1 MLNIFAIYKPKGP
14 SSFRMISLLRKQTG
28 VKKIGHAG
36 TLDPLASGVLVVGVG
51 REATR
56 ELHKIVAK
64 DKEYLVTVKLG
75 MTSTTDDEAG
85 TKTIIAVDQE
95 PELAAIKKIIP
106 KYIGVIEQVPPQ
118 FSAIK
123 ISGQRAYDVARKG
136 ETVEFRK
143 REVRID
149 AIEIIDYEWPLLKLK
164 VKTGPGA
171 YIRSLARDI
180 GEDLKCGGYVTELE
194 RTRVGEFGLAECV
207 EIDKIERIG

>member
-1 MLNIFAIYKPKGP
+1 MPNIFAINKPKAL
-14 SSFRMISLLRKQTG
+14 SSFKMISLLRKQTG

-56 ELHKIVAK
+56 ELHTIVAK
-64 DKEYLVTVKLG
+64 DKEYVVTVRLG

-95 PELAAIKKIIP
+95 PELTDIEKIIP
-106 KYIGVIEQVPPQ
+106 NYIGTIEQVPPQ

-123 ISGQRAYDVARKG
+123 VAGRRAYDVARKG
-136 ETVEFRK
+136 HEVTFKK

-149 AIEIIDYEWPLLKLK
+149 AIEVISYHWPLLKLK

-180 GEDLKCGGYVTELE
+180 GEDLHCGGYVAELE
-194 RTRVGEFGLAECV
+194 RIRVGEFGLEDCV
-207 EIDKIERIG
+207 DIESLNM